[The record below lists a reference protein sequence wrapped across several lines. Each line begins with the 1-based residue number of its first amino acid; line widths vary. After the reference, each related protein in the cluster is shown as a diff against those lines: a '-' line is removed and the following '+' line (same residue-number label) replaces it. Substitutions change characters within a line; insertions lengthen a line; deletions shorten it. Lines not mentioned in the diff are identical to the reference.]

1 MKDPY
6 KQHGAFSWFELMT
19 TDVEADESLTL
30 ASHAS
35 VRIRQFWRVCEPNQG
50 YKSISSNS

>member
-6 KQHGAFSWFELMT
+6 KQHGAFSWVELMT